1 MIAKLMIAKLM
12 IAKLDTKER
21 KRDIRT
27 VGAAMKNV
35 TITLDEAIA
44 MRAEDEAL
52 SRGQSLS
59 QFVGE
64 LIERE
69 FGQKDIGRED
79 ISGLEAIEQF
89 LSGPLLSEGTGPFT
103 TRQDIYDE
111 RIDELVRRYERAN
124 LRGR

>member
-1 MIAKLMIAKLM
+1 
-12 IAKLDTKER
+12 
-21 KRDIRT
+21 
-27 VGAAMKNV
+27 MKNV
-35 TITLDEAIA
+35 TITLDDEIAERASIEAA
-44 MRAEDEAL
+44 

-69 FGQKDIGRED
+69 LGQKDIGRED

-89 LSGPLLSEGTGPFT
+89 LSGPHLPATSGEDRLP
-103 TRQDIYDE
+103 TRQEIYDE

-124 LRGR
+124 LRDR